1 MPKKKAPAVIEP
13 AFKVVKQRW
22 GTFTSVDPDGNKL
35 VTSMTE
41 EGCVEA
47 THFYLKGKQ
56 EGEFTGPGTAYDG
69 EVGGK
74 L

>member
-13 AFKVVKQRW
+13 AFTVVKQRW
-22 GTFTSVDPDGNKL
+22 GTFTSVDADGKKI

-47 THFYLKGKQ
+47 TDFYLKGKQ
-56 EGEFTGPGTAYDG
+56 EGRLLDR
-69 EVGGK
+69 K
-74 L
+74 LPMINQV

>member
-1 MPKKKAPAVIEP
+1 MPKTKAPAVIEP
-13 AFKVVKQRW
+13 AFTVVKQRW
-22 GTFTSVDPDGNKL
+22 GTFTSVDAEGNKL
-35 VTSMTE
+35 VTSLSE

-56 EGEFTGPGTAYDG
+56 DEGFTIS
-69 EVGGK
+69 EVTYTSVVEGK

>member
-1 MPKKKAPAVIEP
+1 MPKKTAPAVIEP
-13 AFKVVKQRW
+13 AFEVIRQRW
-22 GTFTSVDPDGNKL
+22 GTFTSVDPEGNKL

-56 EGEFTGPGTAYDG
+56 EGEFTGPETTYTSVV
-69 EVGGK
+69 EGK

>member
-1 MPKKKAPAVIEP
+1 MPKTKAPAVIEP
-13 AFKVVKQRW
+13 AFTVIKQRW

-56 EGEFTGPGTAYDG
+56 EGEFTGPEATYDG
-69 EVGGK
+69 VVGGK

>member
-13 AFKVVKQRW
+13 AFEVIRQRW

-41 EGCVEA
+41 DGCVEA
-47 THFYLKGKQ
+47 THFYLKG
-56 EGEFTGPGTAYDG
+56 FTSAEITYNGVV
-69 EVGGK
+69 EGK

>member
-1 MPKKKAPAVIEP
+1 MIEP
-13 AFKVVKQRW
+13 AFTVVKQRW
-22 GTFTSVDPDGNKL
+22 GTFTSVDSDGNKL

>member
-1 MPKKKAPAVIEP
+1 MTKTKTKIEP
-13 AFKVVKQRW
+13 AFTVVKQRW
-22 GTFTSVDPDGNKL
+22 GTFTSIDSDGNKL

-41 EGCVEA
+41 DQCVAA

-56 EGEFTGPGTAYDG
+56 EGEFTGPETAYDG

>member
-1 MPKKKAPAVIEP
+1 MPKKKAPTVIEP
-13 AFKVVKQRW
+13 AFEVIRQRW

-41 EGCVEA
+41 DQCVEA
-47 THFYLKGKQ
+47 THFYLKGRQ
-56 EGEFTGPGTAYDG
+56 DEGFTIPEATYTSVV
-69 EVGGK
+69 EGK

>member
-1 MPKKKAPAVIEP
+1 MKKTKAVIEP
-13 AFKVVKQRW
+13 AFTVVKQRW
-22 GTFTSVDPDGNKL
+22 GTFTSVDSDGNKL

>member
-1 MPKKKAPAVIEP
+1 MPKTKTPAVIEP
-13 AFKVVKQRW
+13 AFEVVKQRW
-22 GTFTSVDPDGNKL
+22 GTFTSFDPDGNKL

-41 EGCVEA
+41 DQCVAA
-47 THFYLKGKQ
+47 THFYLKGRQ
-56 EGEFTGPGTAYDG
+56 EGEFTGSETAYDG

>member
-1 MPKKKAPAVIEP
+1 MPKTKAPAVIEP
-13 AFKVVKQRW
+13 VFTVVKQRW
-22 GTFTSVDPDGNKL
+22 GTFTSVDSDGNKL

-41 EGCVEA
+41 DQCVAA

-56 EGEFTGPGTAYDG
+56 EGEFTNPEATYDG
-69 EVGGK
+69 SVAGK

>member
-1 MPKKKAPAVIEP
+1 MKKTKAVIEP
-13 AFKVVKQRW
+13 AFTVVKQRW
-22 GTFTSVDPDGNKL
+22 GTFTSVDSDGNKL

-56 EGEFTGPGTAYDG
+56 DKSFTGP
-69 EVGGK
+69 EVTYTSVVEGK

>member
-1 MPKKKAPAVIEP
+1 MKKTKAVIEP
-13 AFKVVKQRW
+13 AFEIVKQRW
-22 GTFTSVDPDGNKL
+22 GTFTSVDSDGNKL

-56 EGEFTGPGTAYDG
+56 EAKFTGPGIAYDG
-69 EVGGK
+69 SVAGK

>member
-1 MPKKKAPAVIEP
+1 MPKTKAPAVIEP
-13 AFKVVKQRW
+13 AFTVVKQRW
-22 GTFTSVDPDGNKL
+22 GTFTSVDSDGNKL

-56 EGEFTGPGTAYDG
+56 EGEFTGPETAYDG
-69 EVGGK
+69 SVAGK

>member
-1 MPKKKAPAVIEP
+1 MPKTKAPAVIEP
-13 AFKVVKQRW
+13 AFTVVKQRW
-22 GTFTSVDPDGNKL
+22 GTFTSVDPEGNKL

-41 EGCVEA
+41 DQCVAA

-56 EGEFTGPGTAYDG
+56 EGEFTIPEAIYDG
-69 EVGGK
+69 SVAGK

>member
-1 MPKKKAPAVIEP
+1 MTKTKTKIEP
-13 AFKVVKQRW
+13 AFTVVKQRW
-22 GTFTSVDPDGNKL
+22 GTFTSIDSDGNKL

-41 EGCVEA
+41 DQCVAA

-56 EGEFTGPGTAYDG
+56 EGEFTGPEATYDG
-69 EVGGK
+69 SVAGK